1 MKKYILNTLLWGV
14 VLAGA
19 FLIYNRINTTPPIDE
34 SIAYSD
40 FIAKVKN
47 KLVDRVEMSGQS
59 IKLRTSDGQNYETF
73 NPNDPHLID
82 DLLSAGVQ
90 IRTKPPAQQS
100 VFMQI
105 FISWFP
111 MLLLI
116 AVWIIYMRKT
126 QGAGMG
132 GNAFGKSKAKLL
144 EEDKLTATFDDVA
157 GCEEAKEEV
166 AELVDFL
173 ADPLKFQKLGGQIP
187 RGILMVGPP
196 GTGKTLIA
204 RAIAGE
210 AGVKF
215 FTVSG
220 SDFVEMF
227 VGVGASRVRDM
238 FAQAKEHAPCIIF
251 IDEIDAVG
259 RQRGGAGMGG
269 GNDEREQTLNQLLVE
284 MDGFTGNEGVIVI
297 AATNRAD
304 VLDKAL
310 LRPGRF
316 DRQVNVGLPDVR
328 GREQIL
334 NVHIKKVPA
343 AADIVLRDIAR
354 GTPGFSGADLANVVN
369 EAALFAARSNKVQVS
384 MSDLEKAK
392 DKILMGAERH
402 TMVMTEDDKLLTA
415 YHEAGHCIVGQSSPD
430 HDPVYKVSIM
440 PRGRAL
446 GITMFLPERDQYSA
460 SKRKLESQIASL
472 FGGRIAELMIYGGDR
487 VTTGASNDIERAT
500 ELARNMVTRWGF
512 SDKLGPLVYGEDSGQ
527 PFMGYPGSQGSKVS
541 STVAHHIDEEIR
553 AVIDRN
559 YQRAETILQENI
571 SILHKMADALMK
583 WETID
588 KDQIDDLMA
597 GKDPRPPQDDND
609 SASKTTYTKQE
620 KVDISKPTKININKN
635 KPAGQV

>member
-512 SDKLGPLVYGEDSGQ
+512 SDKLGPLVYGEESGQ

-571 SILHKMADALMK
+571 RILHKMADALMK

>member
-1 MKKYILNTLLWGV
+1 M
-14 VLAGA
+14 VLVGA
-19 FLIYNRINTTPPIDE
+19 FLIYSRINTTPAIDE

-40 FIAKVKN
+40 FIYKVKN
-47 KLVDRVEMSGQS
+47 KLIDRVEIAGPA
-59 IKLRTSDGQNYETF
+59 IKLRTSDGQNLETF

-82 DLLSAGVQ
+82 DLLSAGIQ

-100 VFMQI
+100 VFMQM

-116 AVWIIYMRKT
+116 AVWVVYLRKN
-126 QGAGMG
+126 QGGGMG

-144 EEDKLTATFDDVA
+144 EEDKLTATFADVA
-157 GCEEAKEEV
+157 GCEEAKEDV

-173 ADPLKFQKLGGQIP
+173 KDPHKFQKLGGKIP

-238 FAQAKEHAPCIIF
+238 FAQAKEHSPCIIF

-316 DRQVNVGLPDVR
+316 DREVNVGLPDVR

-343 AADIVLRDIAR
+343 ADDVKLKDIAR
-354 GTPGFSGADLANVVN
+354 GTPGFSGAELANVVN

-392 DKILMGAERH
+392 DKILMGAEKR

-415 YHEAGHCIVGQSSPD
+415 YHEAGHCIVGESSPD

-512 SDKLGPLVYGEDSGQ
+512 SEKLGPLVYGEQGGQ
-527 PFMGYPGSQGSKVS
+527 SFMGHPGTQGSKVS
-541 STVAHHIDEEIR
+541 GSVAEHIDEEIR
-553 AVIDRN
+553 AVIDCN

-588 KDQIDDLMA
+588 KAQIDDLMA
-597 GKDPRPPQDDND
+597 GNEPRPPQDIDNLPNNKQNFTQQD
-609 SASKTTYTKQE
+609 NVDTKPIKT
-620 KVDISKPTKININKN
+620 NIDKN